1 MKVFSEHLMLSSRR
15 FLKVIFPTQVQ
26 YCRKLAPPPPSHF
39 HQRRLR
45 WEEREGEVWQ
55 SESSRLTPPS
65 ALLRLQHRTCTTT
78 ASQCPNFSSIFSLTP
93 GSFFFRVPP
102 LNLWGP
108 GERPCFWAKQR
119 RFSTFYVFKRRR
131 PLSGHSW
138 GWGGESGPSGRK
150 GQMLQNSSR
159 RISKAWSFCFII
171 FPGSSTWNR
180 KQQSLLF
187 IHFWYK

>member
-1 MKVFSEHLMLSSRR
+1 MSIWCSIPGG
-15 FLKVIFPTQVQ
+15 FLKLHFPPKSNIVQ
-26 YCRKLAPPPPSHF
+26 SLLLRPLPTS

-65 ALLRLQHRTCTTT
+65 ALLRLQHSCTTA
-78 ASQCPNFSSIFSLTP
+78 ASQCPNFSSIFSLTS

-119 RFSTFYVFKRRR
+119 RRGFSTFYVFKRRR

-138 GWGGESGPSGRK
+138 GWGGESGPGWRK
-150 GQMLQNSSR
+150 GQMLQNSTR
-159 RISKAWSFCFII
+159 KISKAWSFCFII
-171 FPGSSTWNR
+171 FPGSSTWTRN
-180 KQQSLLF
+180 QQSLLF